1 MGYIALGLLALVAG
15 LTAVLLRS
23 DGPRPIYFICEP
35 VRVHTQSSGPT
46 PAAAVHAFLREQGA
60 DSEEWQQSSG
70 STSEARFGRLVSATA
85 PVSDFEG
92 LSVMKRSDGRWR
104 VTSRCQGGGLSP
116 GDW

>member
-1 MGYIALGLLALVAG
+1 MGYIALGVLALVAG

-23 DGPRPIYFICEP
+23 DGPKPVYFICNP
-35 VRVHTQSSGPT
+35 VPIRTQSSGPT
-46 PAAAVHAFLREQGA
+46 PAAAVHAFLRERGA

-70 STSEARFGRLVSATA
+70 SSSEAEFGRLVAATA
-85 PVSDFEG
+85 RVSDLEG

-104 VTSRCQGGGLSP
+104 VASRCEGAGFSP